1 VHLNLVHTV
10 RYRNDYDAT
19 VATADQNS
27 IIEQSEGKIGFCG
40 CGQFYEDTAAARAAH
55 CTVCEIMRELRS
67 WQSIVTDGKR
77 SLPCGFTIRRVPTQS
92 VTDSSLS
99 LIWEGC
105 TLHFQ
110 MVECGSTFGSDW
122 NICFYLSCVGVP
134 LVRRGGGMFAPVS
147 DVAGRQAIQLKASLA
162 PVAEAVLRH
171 ERKRST
177 RLNCHEHGVM
187 AERDVLLAY
196 AETHGRVAVISNAF
210 PAEARLF
217 IYEETRAD
225 EIVWLFHRGDHFQR
239 LARIDDGVVND
250 GMAGDS
256 RAGDRTVDDDMAG
269 DSRAGDRT
277 VSVIDDAAAGDSCG
291 EEDESDISLHS
302 SDKEFIDDASSDSD
316 ASFDH
321 AAFDRLRAQ
330 QQQKN
335 CS

>member
-1 VHLNLVHTV
+1 
-10 RYRNDYDAT
+10 
-19 VATADQNS
+19 
-27 IIEQSEGKIGFCG
+27 
-40 CGQFYEDTAAARAAH
+40 
-55 CTVCEIMRELRS
+55 
-67 WQSIVTDGKR
+67 
-77 SLPCGFTIRRVPTQS
+77 
-92 VTDSSLS
+92 
-99 LIWEGC
+99 
-105 TLHFQ
+105 
-110 MVECGSTFGSDW
+110 
-122 NICFYLSCVGVP
+122 
-134 LVRRGGGMFAPVS
+134 
-147 DVAGRQAIQLKASLA
+147 
-162 PVAEAVLRH
+162 
-171 ERKRST
+171 
-177 RLNCHEHGVM
+177 M

-250 GMAGDS
+250 GMACDS
-256 RAGDRTVDDDMAG
+256 RAGDRTVDDDMACG
-269 DSRAGDRT
+269 SRAGDRT

-302 SDKEFIDDASSDSD
+302 SDEEFIDDASSDSD